1 MQKKTIEK
9 IYKKYLLVTEK
20 NKDKWNKDFFTSFF
34 LQKNVFFFSKNSSK
48 GYLIFRKILNEYEII
63 AISTNIKYLRKGI
76 GSELLYRL
84 FKKAKSNSVKK
95 IFLEVS
101 NKNLVAIKMYN
112 KFGFYQVGLRKKY
125 YATINGFEDALIM
138 VKDIN

>member
-20 NKDKWNKDFFTSFF
+20 NKDKWNKDFFKRFF
-34 LQKNVFFFSKNSSK
+34 SQKNVFFFSKNSSK

-63 AISTNIKYLRKGI
+63 AISTNIKYLRKGV
-76 GSELLYRL
+76 GSELLCRL
-84 FKKAKSNSVKK
+84 FKKAKTNSVKK

>member
-63 AISTNIKYLRKGI
+63 AISTNIKYLRKGV
-76 GSELLYRL
+76 GSELLCRL
-84 FKKAKSNSVKK
+84 FKKAKTNSVKK

>member
-1 MQKKTIEK
+1 M
-9 IYKKYLLVTEK
+9 
-20 NKDKWNKDFFTSFF
+20 
-34 LQKNVFFFSKNSSK
+34 FFFSKNSSK

-63 AISTNIKYLRKGI
+63 AISTNIKYLRKGV

-112 KFGFYQVGLRKKY
+112 KFGFYQVGLRKNITK
-125 YATINGFEDALIM
+125 L
-138 VKDIN
+138 